1 MYALMYAFYHVHQQI
16 VSEAA
21 RQPQD
26 TEMLILT
33 PWVDQSLT
41 RGHVTQASL
50 YTSVVIYKMSKCRFA
65 FSYFLYNMRL
75 ESYAATK

>member
-41 RGHVTQASL
+41 RGHVTQ
-50 YTSVVIYKMSKCRFA
+50 TSFTPLLSSKRCPNVALPIVIICI
-65 FSYFLYNMRL
+65 L
-75 ESYAATK
+75 